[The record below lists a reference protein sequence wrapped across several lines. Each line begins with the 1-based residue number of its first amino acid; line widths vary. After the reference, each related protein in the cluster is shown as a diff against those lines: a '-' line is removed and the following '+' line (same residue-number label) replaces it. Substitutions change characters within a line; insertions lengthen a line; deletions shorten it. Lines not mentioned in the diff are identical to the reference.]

1 MICKTIKIKK
11 TNEQK
16 NKTKMIAHRGLSGLE
31 RENSLRAFTA
41 ACNHNYYGS
50 ECDIHYTKDKVL
62 VICHDDHTGRV
73 SNDDM
78 VIPESTFEELQKVRL
93 YEFGEEVNSRDLYL
107 PTFIEYLKIH
117 KRYNKKCIVEIKCE
131 ITIDDAKE
139 ILEIIKPYY
148 NLVTFISFNLNN
160 LLLIRSLDEKI
171 PIQYLRS
178 AYSDDLIAICKE
190 NKFGID
196 ILYKELTK
204 ERIETFKAN
213 EIIVNAWTVNDK
225 DVAKELVKWGIDFI
239 TTNILE

>member
-1 MICKTIKIKK
+1 MNYKTIKIKK

-16 NKTKMIAHRGLSGLE
+16 NRTKMIAHRGLSGLE

-41 ACNHNYYGS
+41 ACNRSYYGS

-62 VICHDDHTGRV
+62 VVCHDDHTGRV
-73 SNDDM
+73 SKDDL
-78 VIPESTFEELQKVRL
+78 VIPENTFEELQEVRL
-93 YEFGEEVNSRDLYL
+93 LEFGEETNSRDLYL

-131 ITIDDAKE
+131 IDLEDAKE

-148 NLVTFISFNLNN
+148 KLVTFISFNLNN
-160 LLLIRSLDEKI
+160 LILIRFLDKKI

-178 AYSDDLIAICKE
+178 KYSDELIDICKD
-190 NKFGID
+190 NNFGID

-204 ERIETFKAN
+204 ERIEAFKDN
-213 EIIVNAWTVNDK
+213 KIIVNAWTVNDK
-225 DVAKELVKWGIDFI
+225 DVAKELVNWGIDFI